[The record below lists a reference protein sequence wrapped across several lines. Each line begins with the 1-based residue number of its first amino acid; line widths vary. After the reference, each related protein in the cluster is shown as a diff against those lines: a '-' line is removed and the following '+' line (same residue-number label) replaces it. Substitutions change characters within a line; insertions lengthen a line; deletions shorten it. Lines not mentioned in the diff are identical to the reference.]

1 MDMTG
6 PTGDD
11 LVTTVGRLMEVSS
24 ALDRHLGRSLEERCG
39 ISHSWF
45 EVLLRV
51 SREPDGR
58 MSMGALAEQIVLT
71 SGGVTRLVDR
81 ILVAG
86 YLQRLPC
93 TADRRV
99 SYAAI
104 TPEGREKLQEALE
117 VHVDNLQ
124 GVFAGFSRDDLGKLD
139 RLLDRM
145 RPRLGAQ
152 RSP

>member
-1 MDMTG
+1 MEVSESS
-6 PTGDD
+6 GDD

-24 ALDRHLGRSLEERCG
+24 ALDRQLGRSLEQLCG
-39 ISHSWF
+39 IGHSWF

-51 SREPDGR
+51 SRAPDGQ

-81 ILVAG
+81 IIGAG
-86 YLQRLPC
+86 YLRRVPC
-93 TADRRV
+93 ATDRRV

-104 TPEGREKLQEALE
+104 TPEGREKLQEALK

-124 GVFAGFSRDDLGKLD
+124 NVFAGFNRDDLGQLD
-139 RLLDRM
+139 MLLDRI
-145 RPRLGAQ
+145 RLRLGAQ
-152 RSP
+152 KLP

>member
-1 MDMTG
+1 MDVTA

-24 ALDRHLGRSLEERCG
+24 ALDRDLGRSLEERCG

-51 SREPDGR
+51 SRQPDGR

-81 ILVAG
+81 IVLAG

-93 TADRRV
+93 TSDRRV

-124 GVFAGFSRDDLGKLD
+124 CVFAGFSRDDFGQLD

-152 RSP
+152 SSP